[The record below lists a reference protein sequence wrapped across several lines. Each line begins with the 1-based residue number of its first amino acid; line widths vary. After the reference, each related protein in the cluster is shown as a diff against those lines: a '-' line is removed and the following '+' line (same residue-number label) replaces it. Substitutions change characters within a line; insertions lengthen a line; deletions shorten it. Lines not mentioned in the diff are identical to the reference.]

1 MDVIAFLLRKFGVQ
15 VQNYRFQ
22 GEYLFCS
29 APNQNA
35 YSTLLN
41 ANGVR
46 FAGKSLQIQPSQ
58 GHSGFVGNP
67 DQAPGLS
74 QHAQTTYEILK
85 GFLSRRYNA
94 DSGLLDLSNLAAD
107 VTLQGSGFFNSP
119 STQAKVYCCES
130 IAYESYFLLC

>member
-1 MDVIAFLLRKFGVQ
+1 MIAFLLRKFGVQ

-29 APNQNA
+29 APNRTA

-41 ANGVR
+41 ASGVR
-46 FAGKSLQIQPSQ
+46 FAGKSLQVQPSQ
-58 GHSGFVGNP
+58 GQSGFSGNQ

-74 QHAQTTYEILK
+74 QHALTTYEILK

-107 VTLQGSGFFNSP
+107 ETLQGSGFFNSA
-119 STQAKVYCCES
+119 STQAKVYSCGS
-130 IAYESYFLLC
+130 VTYESYFLH